1 MSNVV
6 SINKVRKQKKK
17 SSKHIWLILCIVFFI
32 IIGAFQFFNINTI
45 YITGNSIYN
54 EEIIKDIVGINK
66 KTNLFVYK
74 LASKELSIEE
84 YPYIENIDIK
94 YNAFNKVSIIVTE
107 KNIIS
112 YIPYMGKYLCLDK
125 DGNVIDYTNE
135 VQQNVPIVHGLAF
148 DCFIIGDKLF
158 DDNSQIFKS
167 ILEISLK
174 METYNIKI
182 DYIDFNYND
191 PNKIMLR
198 SGKISILI
206 GDITNINRKFEL
218 LAGLIAKIP
227 KDQEGIFDLQNPQN
241 KNIIFTPLTSK

>member
-1 MSNVV
+1 MSNVI
-6 SINKVRKQKKK
+6 SINQVRKQKKK
-17 SSKHIWLILCIVFFI
+17 SNKHIWLIICIIFFI
-32 IIGAFQFFNINTI
+32 VVGAFQVFNVNTI
-45 YITGNSIYN
+45 NITGNTIYN
-54 EEIIKDIVGINK
+54 EEIIQDIVGINK

-74 LASKELSIEE
+74 LASKKLSIQG

-94 YNAFNKVSIIVTE
+94 YSAFNKVDIIVTE

-125 DGNVIDYTNE
+125 DGIVIDYTNKL
-135 VQQNVPIVHGLAF
+135 QQNIPIVHGLAF

-174 METYNIKI
+174 MESYNIKI

-191 PNKIMLR
+191 PKKIVLK
-198 SGKISILI
+198 SGKISVLI
-206 GDITNINRKFEL
+206 GDIANINRKFEL
-218 LAGLIAKIP
+218 LSGLIAKIP
-227 KDQEGIFDLQNPQN
+227 KDQEGIFDLQNPKN